1 LILEEKGMCDLAIRG
16 LGVIVAAAG
25 LLAFAPLAVAEDPW
39 VTYEG
44 GDGPGKGK
52 HIVLVSGDEE
62 YRSEEMMPQ
71 LGKILATHHG
81 FKCTVLFAIDKA
93 SGEIAPTVL
102 DNIPGLEALKTA
114 DLLVLFTRF
123 RSLPEDQLKHIEEFV
138 NAGNPVVGLRTATHA
153 FNGIK
158 GAYAKWNFN
167 SKAEGF
173 DGGFGRQ
180 VLGETW
186 INHHGHHAKESTRAV
201 VAKGQENNPIVK
213 GCEDIW
219 GPSDVYTVRLPQPE
233 GCVPVLMGQVLEGMN
248 PSDKPLSGATDP
260 KKKNDPMMPVAWTK
274 TYTGAGGK
282 ASRVF
287 TTTMGCS
294 KDFESEG
301 FRRLMVNACYWAVGL
316 EEKIPAKAK
325 VDLVGEYKATPFG
338 FGKFTK
344 GLKPASLK

>member
-1 LILEEKGMCDLAIRG
+1 MRRPFSATRTG
-16 LGVIVAAAG
+16 LLLAAA
-25 LLAFAPLAVAEDPW
+25 AVASASAPLAAEDPW
-39 VTYEG
+39 VVYTG

-71 LGKILATHHG
+71 LGRILATHHG
-81 FKCTVLFAIDKA
+81 FTCTVLFAIDKA
-93 SGEIAPTVL
+93 TGEIAPTVL
-102 DNIPGLEALKTA
+102 DNIPGLETLKTA
-114 DLLVLFTRF
+114 DLMVVFTRF
-123 RSLPEDQLKHIEEFV
+123 RNLPDDQMSLFV
-138 NAGNPVVGLRTATHA
+138 DYVNSGKPIVGLRTATHA

-167 SKAEGF
+167 AKVEGF

-186 INHHGHHAKESTRAV
+186 INHHGHHGKESTRAV
-201 VAKGQENNPIVK
+201 VAKGPEGNPIVK
-213 GCEDIW
+213 GCEDVW
-219 GPSDVYTVRLPQPE
+219 GPSDVYTVRLPQPA

-248 PSDKPLSGATDP
+248 PADKPLAGATDP

-274 TYTGAGGK
+274 AYTGTAGK
-282 ASRVF
+282 AARVF

-316 EEKIPAKAK
+316 EEKIPARAK
-325 VDLVGEYKATPFG
+325 VDFVGEYKATPFG